1 MTVASPR
8 VLPAMPERDQRALEM
23 KVLVLQSAIAGFF
36 VTGALF
42 GWFGAQSSAATAG
55 AAWIGSYHVLHAWY
69 VLQWRARG
77 RPIRAVELATPLFD
91 VSCITTAWVV
101 LGQAQSPFWAVYL
114 YALVGYG
121 RRYFGRRY
129 ALLAGFIVVNMV
141 AGRVVI
147 AGDSVDSAALDSNL
161 LTMVVLTV
169 AMASLSQAIGAA
181 WRNAERRA
189 RTLAEIDS
197 LTGIANRRVFLERLD
212 RTAEDGGAGF
222 ALLMLD
228 LDDFKRLNDEFGH
241 LHGDSVLEL
250 VARVLKENIRDV
262 DEVARYGGEEFVV
275 MMPDTSLREATVTA
289 EELRSKVMER
299 TPTTVSVGC
308 AVRTLNEPAQSVLKR
323 ADDLL
328 LTAKRNGKNSVR
340 ASELRRSA

>member
-1 MTVASPR
+1 MTLGSPR
-8 VLPAMPERDQRALEM
+8 VLPAMPERDQRALEV

-36 VTGALF
+36 VAGALF
-42 GWFGAQSSAATAG
+42 GWFGANSTAARAG
-55 AAWIGSYHVLHAWY
+55 AGWIGTYHVFHAWY

-77 RPIRAVELATPLFD
+77 RAVRAIELVTPLLD

-101 LGQAQSPFWAVYL
+101 IGQAQSPFWAVYL

-121 RRYFGRRY
+121 RRYFGKRY

-147 AGDSVDSAALDSNL
+147 ARSSQDGAALDSNL
-161 LTMVVLTV
+161 LTMVVLAV

-189 RTLAEIDS
+189 RTLSEIDS

-212 RTAEDGGAGF
+212 TTAEDGGAGF

-250 VARVLKENIRDV
+250 VARVLRENIGETDQ
-262 DEVARYGGEEFVV
+262 VARYGGEEFVV
-275 MMPDTSLREATVTA
+275 MMPDTGLREATEVA
-289 EELRSKVMER
+289 ETLRLKVMEG

-308 AVRTLNEPAQSVLKR
+308 AVRSLNEPAQSVLKR

-328 LTAKRNGKNSVR
+328 LMAKRTGKNSVR
-340 ASELRRSA
+340 ASELRKTA